1 MSKQSVLLDTSF
13 FIRLLNR
20 DDALHN
26 NAVGYFK
33 YFLEKGYVLK
43 ISTIAIAEF
52 CTRGQITD
60 LPLRNMQ
67 IVPFNYDHAICAGE
81 ICAIAFRRKQAKGAI
96 IYPRTVV
103 PNDSK
108 MYAQA
113 NVEDDI
119 RHFVSADSEAFK
131 VYRLI
136 DEEKKLTF
144 SFIDINIPY
153 QVAFGEL
160 FGVEEE

>member
-20 DDALHN
+20 DDILHD
-26 NAVGYFK
+26 NAVGYFR
-33 YFLEKGYVLK
+33 YFLEKEYVLK

-67 IVPFNYDHAICAGE
+67 ILPFNYDHAICAGE
-81 ICAIAFRRKQAKGAI
+81 ICEIAFRLKRAKGAI
-96 IYPRTVV
+96 IHPRSVV

-113 NVEDDI
+113 NVESDI
-119 RHFVSADSEAFK
+119 VHFVSADSEAFK
-131 VYRLI
+131 VYQLI
-136 DEEKKLTF
+136 SQEKRLTF
-144 SFIDINIPY
+144 TFIDINTPY
-153 QVAFGEL
+153 QNNFGEL
-160 FGVEEE
+160 F